1 MREREEVQ
9 ELLRAES
16 VMLTK
21 GKFYTF
27 EGIDGCGKS
36 TQLAR
41 VAERLRDGGTHCLV
55 TREPGGTAISEKIRE
70 LLISPDNKGMCSET
84 ELLLYLAARAQHVK
98 EVIKPAVDRG
108 ETVLCDRFEQ
118 ATFAYQGGGR
128 GLDVDA
134 IRGINGFATGGIV
147 PDMTFILDIP
157 VEISQERL
165 NKIGKGKDRMESA
178 GALFF
183 ERVRSEYINAA
194 SNNPQKIK
202 LLDGTKGAEELTD
215 EILGVIACAK
225 G

>member
-1 MREREEVQ
+1 
-9 ELLRAES
+9 
-16 VMLTK
+16 MLIK

-41 VAERLRDGGTHCLV
+41 VAERLQSIGTPCLV
-55 TREPGGTAISEKIRE
+55 TREPGGAPISEKIRE

-84 ELLLYLAARAQHVK
+84 ELLLYLAARAQHVR
-98 EVIKPAVDRG
+98 EIIKPAVDRG

-128 GLDVDA
+128 GLDVEV
-134 IRGINGFATGGIV
+134 IHRINSFATGGIA
-147 PDMTFILDIP
+147 PDMTFIIDIS

-178 GALFF
+178 GAQFF
-183 ERVRSEYINAA
+183 ERVRAGYMSAA
-194 SNNPQKIK
+194 SADPRRIK
-202 LLDGTKGAEELTD
+202 LLDGTKGVDELTD
-215 EILGVIACAK
+215 EILGVITCAK

>member
-1 MREREEVQ
+1 M
-9 ELLRAES
+9 
-16 VMLTK
+16 TK

-41 VAERLRDGGTHCLV
+41 VAERLRVNGAACLV
-55 TREPGGTAISEKIRE
+55 TREPGGTAVSEKIRE
-70 LLISPDNKGMCSET
+70 LLISPDNKGMRSET
-84 ELLLYLAARAQHVK
+84 ELLLYLAARAQHVR
-98 EVIKPAVDRG
+98 EVIIPAVDRG

-134 IRGINGFATGGIV
+134 IRCINKFATGGIA
-147 PDMTFILDIP
+147 PDMTFIIDIP
-157 VEISQERL
+157 VETSQERL

-183 ERVRSEYINAA
+183 ERVRAGYVNAA
-194 SNNPQKIK
+194 SADPRRIK
-202 LLDGTKGAEELTD
+202 LLDGTKGVDELTD
-215 EILGVIACAK
+215 EILEAITCAK

>member
-1 MREREEVQ
+1 
-9 ELLRAES
+9 
-16 VMLTK
+16 MLTK

-41 VAERLRDGGTHCLV
+41 VVERLRSVDTPCLV
-55 TREPGGTAISEKIRE
+55 TREPGGAAISEKIRE
-70 LLISPDNKGMCSET
+70 LLISPDNKAMCPET
-84 ELLLYLAARAQHVK
+84 ELLLYLAARAQHVR
-98 EVIKPAVDRG
+98 EIIIPAIDRG

-134 IRGINGFATGGIV
+134 IRGINSFATGGTT
-147 PDMTFILDIP
+147 PDMTFIIDIP

-178 GALFF
+178 GARFF
-183 ERVRSEYINAA
+183 ERVRACYIKVA
-194 SNNPQKIK
+194 SANPQKIK
-202 LLDGTKGAEELTD
+202 LLDGTKGVDELTD
-215 EILGVIACAK
+215 EILGVIACARE
-225 G
+225 

>member
-1 MREREEVQ
+1 M
-9 ELLRAES
+9 
-16 VMLTK
+16 MLTK

-41 VAERLRDGGTHCLV
+41 VAERLRVDGTPCLV

-70 LLISPDNKGMCSET
+70 LLMSPDNKAMCSET

-98 EVIKPAVDRG
+98 EIIKPAVDRG
-108 ETVLCDRFEQ
+108 EIVLCDRFEQ

-134 IRGINGFATGGIV
+134 IRGINAFATGGIV
-147 PDMTFILDIP
+147 PDMTFIIDIS

-178 GALFF
+178 GTQFF
-183 ERVRSEYINAA
+183 ERVRAGYINAA
-194 SNNPQKIK
+194 EAFPQKIK
-202 LLDGTKGAEELTD
+202 LLDGTKGLDELTD
-215 EILGVIACAK
+215 EILGVIECTR